1 MSGELKKLF
10 IESFTDEKFSG
21 SPVATFTTM
30 FNPDNYSVKYAV
42 EYEEDQGKGTSALPQ
57 KFKRTK
63 PIDLALTFMIDGT
76 GASED
81 LMVDGSE
88 PGKKDVIDKVR
99 HFLSVVYEYDGEIH
113 RPRYLRVAW
122 GTLLF
127 NCVFKG
133 ADVKYT
139 LFKPDGNPLRATISA
154 SFYGTIDDE
163 KRVAEES
170 DKSPDLTRYHTVT
183 AGETL
188 PILAHKY
195 YGDPRYYMAVARVNA
210 LNDFRTLEPG
220 QTLLFPPISKTTTS
234 AGGTA

>member
-30 FNPDNYSVKYAV
+30 FNPNNYSIKYAV

-57 KFKRTK
+57 KFKRAK
-63 PIDLALTFMIDGT
+63 PIDLSLDFMIDGT

-81 LMVDGSE
+81 LTIDGSP
-88 PGKKDVIDKVR
+88 PGDKDVIDKVR

-127 NCVFKG
+127 NCVFKS
-133 ADVKYT
+133 ANVKYT
-139 LFKPDGNPLRATISA
+139 LFKPDGSPLRATISA
-154 SFYGTIDDE
+154 SFYGTVDDE
-163 KRVAEES
+163 KRVAEEA
-170 DKSPDLTRYHTVT
+170 DKSPDLTRYHTVVE
-183 AGETL
+183 GETL

-195 YGDPRYYMAVARVNA
+195 YGDPRYYIALARVNE
-210 LNDFRTLEPG
+210 LDDFRSLSPG
-220 QTLLFPPISKTTTS
+220 QTLVFPPISKQASSTGVGS
-234 AGGTA
+234 